1 MALNNGKYDS
11 EKIIQHFLHHFGDP
25 DSPYQIAKAKRADK
39 KYPIEGNYFIFD
51 MLDIPNAGIQI
62 GP

>member
-39 KYPIEGNYFIFD
+39 KYPIEGKYYE
-51 MLDIPNAGIQI
+51 
-62 GP
+62 